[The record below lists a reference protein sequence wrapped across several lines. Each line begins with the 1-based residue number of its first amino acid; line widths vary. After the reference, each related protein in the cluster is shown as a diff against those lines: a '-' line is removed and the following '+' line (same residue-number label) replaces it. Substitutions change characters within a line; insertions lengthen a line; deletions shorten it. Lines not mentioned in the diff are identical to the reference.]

1 MATILES
8 KRAREFL
15 TQRYR
20 EALAQVLPDD
30 LSLSEDEARR
40 AAEWAAIDTI
50 GKHLWTVAFGEVWD
64 WRRAAE
70 RLRVTSRQAVQARVH
85 RGTLLGLAQ
94 DGRVVFPSWQFTPAG
109 GPYPIMKRVLRIFR
123 EGGLSD
129 PRLVVAWF
137 STEQDEL
144 EGQRPVDWM
153 RGDGPPEPLLVAAR
167 RATSALMA

>member
-8 KRAREFL
+8 KQTREFL

-20 EALAQVLPDD
+20 EALGQVLPDG
-30 LSLSEDEARR
+30 LSLSEDEAGR
-40 AAEWAAIDTI
+40 AAEWAAIDTV
-50 GKHLWTVAFGEVWD
+50 GKHLWTVALGDLWD

-70 RLRVTSRQAVQARVH
+70 RLHVTSRQAIQARAH

-94 DGRVVFPSWQFTPAG
+94 DGRLVFPSWQFTPTG
-109 GPYPIMKRVLRIFR
+109 GLYPIVKRVLRIFR
-123 EGGLSD
+123 DLGLSD
-129 PRLVVAWF
+129 PRLVVSWF

-153 RGDGPPEPLLVAAR
+153 RGDRPPEPLLLAAR
-167 RATSALMA
+167 RAAFAFMA

>member
-50 GKHLWTVAFGEVWD
+50 GKHLWTVALGDVWD

-70 RLRVTSRQAVQARVH
+70 RLHVTTRQAVQARAQ
-85 RGTLLGLAQ
+85 RGTLLGLMQ
-94 DGRVVFPSWQFTPAG
+94 DGRVGFPSWQFTPAG
-109 GPYPIMKRVLRIFR
+109 GPYPIMKRVLRTFR
-123 EGGLSD
+123 DHGLTD
-129 PRLVVAWF
+129 PRLVVSWF
-137 STEQDEL
+137 ATEQDEL

-153 RGDGPPEPLLVAAR
+153 RGDCPPEPLLLAAR
-167 RATSALMA
+167 RAAFALMA